1 MMKIPSNDRP
11 KLCRHLTGELKERIV
26 DLGTIVSELKKQR
39 DQLDRAITA
48 LEEVGE
54 AGRTTVK
61 SARPA
66 AIART
71 AKKRGH
77 SLTPEGRKR
86 LSQLMKRRWAERRKK
101 IAPIGKLAKKAA

>member
-1 MMKIPSNDRP
+1 
-11 KLCRHLTGELKERIV
+11 V

-48 LEEVGE
+48 LEAVGA
-54 AGRTTVK
+54 AGGTTVK

-86 LSQLMKRRWAERRKK
+86 LSQLMKRRWAERKKK
-101 IAPIGKLAKKAA
+101 IASIRKPIKKAA

>member
-1 MMKIPSNDRP
+1 MMIIPRNDRL
-11 KLCRHLTGELKERIV
+11 KLRRNLKGELKERIV

-48 LEEVGE
+48 LEEVGV
-54 AGRTTVK
+54 AGGTTEK
-61 SARPA
+61 RARPA
-66 AIART
+66 AVART

-77 SLTPEGRKR
+77 GLTPEGRKR

-101 IAPIGKLAKKAA
+101 LAPVGRLVKKA